1 MSDIGY
7 ALCLTILK
15 AVLAVSVVVVPF
27 GIWEGLKE
35 VYGSKN

>member
-15 AVLAVSVVVVPF
+15 AVFAVSIVVVPF
-27 GIWEGLKE
+27 GIFEGLKE
-35 VYGSKN
+35 VFSDND